1 MVKEALDAGR
11 VFVIQNFSLEGRVCG
26 ADSTER
32 HAAYEPG
39 TTGNLD
45 RHPSRIETGP
55 ICG

>member
-1 MVKEALDAGR
+1 VVKEALDAGR